1 MKSCGREGAETSP
14 MSLGRKQRSGKDE
27 MKSTD
32 EFKVKMDELK
42 NGLCF
47 FNSNNNRVSSETVK
61 MDP

>member
-1 MKSCGREGAETSP
+1 